1 MADELSQGPSPAPRL
16 QNPLAVVPL
25 SGGVDSLAAAAS
37 AVQEGFDLA
46 LVHFNYGQKTE
57 EAELASF
64 RRIAAFFQVPPELRL
79 VAHTSF
85 FSLVDGAAPP
95 PATSPP
101 AAAGPGSGPAPRAHA
116 PFTHGIFL
124 AKAVSWAEVLGAKAV
139 YCGAVSAD
147 FRACPERQPR
157 FVEAFNALVDAGTR
171 PETTIEVRAPLAGLT
186 KADIVRLS
194 LKLGLPLDLTW
205 SCRARN
211 DLACGA
217 CEPCLRRLR
226 GFREAGAED
235 PIIYARPAHEAAA
248 LRIEKARRL
257 KVLLHAL
264 TGPSP

>member
-1 MADELSQGPSPAPRL
+1 M
-16 QNPLAVVPL
+16 AVVPL
-25 SGGVDSLAAAAS
+25 SGGVDSFAAAAS

-46 LVHFNYGQKTE
+46 LIHFNCGQKTE
-57 EAELASF
+57 EAELAAF
-64 RRIAAFFQVPPELRL
+64 KRIAAFFQVPPERRL

-85 FSLVDGAAPP
+85 FSLVESAAAPP
-95 PATSPP
+95 VEGSPE
-101 AAAGPGSGPAPRAHA
+101 GPGVRFGSAPMAPAP
-116 PFTHGIFL
+116 FIQGVFL

-139 YCGAVSAD
+139 YSGAVSAD
-147 FRACPERQPR
+147 FPACPERQPR

-171 PETTIEVRAPLAGLT
+171 PETAIEVRAPLAGLT

-194 LKLGLPLDLTW
+194 LRHALPLDLTW

-217 CEPCLRRLR
+217 CEPCRRRLR
-226 GFREAGAED
+226 GFKEAGAED
-235 PIIYARPAHEAAA
+235 PLIYARPAHEAAA

-264 TGPSP
+264 TGPTP

>member
-1 MADELSQGPSPAPRL
+1 
-16 QNPLAVVPL
+16 
-25 SGGVDSLAAAAS
+25 VDSLAAAGL
-37 AVQEGFDLA
+37 AVHEGFDLA
-46 LVHFNYGQKTE
+46 LLHFNYGQRTE
-57 EAELASF
+57 EAELAAF
-64 RRIAAFFQVPPELRL
+64 KKIAAFFQVPPERRL

-85 FSLVDGAAPP
+85 FSLLTGAEP
-95 PATSPP
+95 SPLERS
-101 AAAGPGSGPAPRAHA
+101 AAAGDLASKAVPRTGA
-116 PFTHGIFL
+116 PFTNGIFL
-124 AKAVSWAEVLGAKAV
+124 AHAVSWAEVLGASAV

-147 FRACPERQPR
+147 FPACPERQPR

-171 PETTIEVRAPLAGLT
+171 PETAIEVRAPLAGLT

-194 LKLGLPLDLTW
+194 LKHGLPLDLTW
-205 SCRARN
+205 SCRSRN

-217 CEPCLRRLR
+217 CEPCRRRLR

-235 PIIYARPAHEAAA
+235 PLIYARPAHEAAA